1 MTAGSARNRQHHF
14 AHPLLRACDWQDRP
28 EFARLCDWWRQI
40 GKGVC
45 ALVGIGGAGKT
56 AVVDRFLRVLPE
68 VLPPDL
74 GVRKL
79 EALPTPRRLF
89 VFSFYDAPNPDAF
102 FTQLVGWLTERMNR
116 LQTTMPSYEQTV
128 RLLEYAGP
136 CLMVLDGLEKVQ
148 EDGLRG
154 APFGQIADGRL
165 RSFVL
170 RAAEGRLGEAALL
183 ITTRFAL
190 EDLRDHPGLNYREIA
205 IDHLSEEACIALLRL
220 RGVRGTD
227 SELVQIARD
236 CGLHALTVDLAGGYV
251 TNFADGRCA
260 ANWAGKGTSPEQ
272 AMPATNDRLQAVAL
286 QSARFERLARRYR
299 DALAQTDPAALAI
312 LERVCL
318 FRLGVDADLLA
329 LIFTGP
335 DKDDLSGPH
344 LAALSLAQLRTRLD
358 KLVAMHLLEATQ
370 RGAPTREEQQGAR
383 AAPTVFSGVTGATYT
398 IHPAVRD
405 GFLSG
410 LSPESV
416 RRGHEAASQGLVV
429 SLEGLPGR
437 DAHLS
442 NPQTLDLLEE
452 IVYHTLGGG
461 RADTAWEMYLY
472 LIGGYENLGRR
483 LGAYERGERI
493 CRAFVDGQ
501 FADAVPSPAGLSN
514 RKHAFFLNE
523 WALYLSDLGRLR
535 GAARCYERNIALRLE
550 EGSWKNA
557 SIGNQN
563 LTDLLLAAGNLREG
577 LAAAEEAV
585 RLAERAAYAFEHKDA
600 HAYRGYA
607 RALRGETA
615 AAQADFEVALWRQR
629 QEDRENARPLYRLR
643 GIQQAWLLA
652 RLGRHEEAARLTET
666 NKEILRLT
674 LGEQHHYLPRCD
686 LLLAGLA
693 RTRGDLPAARELQHQ
708 AQEWALARDAREVL
722 CWSALEA
729 GSIALAEARRKADGP
744 FGPQTTRYLN
754 EARHAAEEGLRTA
767 RDCGFGVFHIDLL
780 LLRASIALDEGQ
792 ATSAECDCRTALETG
807 FRPPTE
813 SGESHLLPASDPD
826 CGYAWGE
833 GLARHLLAESLL
845 LQAAQQLGRARLS
858 PEPPRGAICQLLEN
872 AESQLA
878 RCRTLR
884 TQIGDPALADTER
897 ILRDLADGVLTPY
910 PLRPHHST

>member
-1 MTAGSARNRQHHF
+1 MTAGSSRDREHRF
-14 AHPLLRACDWQDRP
+14 AHPLLRARDWQDRP

-79 EALPTPRRLF
+79 EALPKPRRLF

-102 FTQLVGWLTERMNR
+102 FTQLAGWLNEGENR
-116 LQTTMPSYEQTV
+116 LKASAPSYEQTV
-128 RLLEYAGP
+128 RLLEHAGP
-136 CLMVLDGLEKVQ
+136 CLLVLDGLEKVQ

-170 RAAEGRLGEAALL
+170 RAAEGRLWEAALL

-190 EDLRDHPGLNYREIA
+190 DDLRGHPGLNYREIA
-205 IDHLSEEACIALLRL
+205 IDHLSEEACISLLRL
-220 RGVRGTD
+220 RGVRGAD
-227 SELVQIARD
+227 PELAQIARD
-236 CGLHALTVDLAGGYV
+236 CGLHALTVDLAGGYF
-251 TNFADGRCA
+251 TNFAADRCA
-260 ANWAGKGTSPEQ
+260 VDWAGKGSSLEHARPVTD
-272 AMPATNDRLQAVAL
+272 DRLQAVAL

-299 DALAQTDPAALAI
+299 GALAETDPAALAI

-335 DKDDLSGPH
+335 DKDELSGPQ
-344 LAALSLAQLRTRLD
+344 LAALSPAEVRNRLD
-358 KLVAMHLLEATQ
+358 KLVTMHLLEATQ
-370 RGAPTREEQQGAR
+370 PCAPAPDEQQNVR

-398 IHPAVRD
+398 VHPAVRD

-416 RRGHEAASQGLVV
+416 RRGHEAACRGLVV
-429 SLEGLPGR
+429 SLSGLPGR

-442 NPQTLDLLEE
+442 DPQTLDLLEE
-452 IVYHTLGGG
+452 IVYHTLGAGCDG
-461 RADTAWEMYLY
+461 TAWEMYQHQ
-472 LIGGYENLGRR
+472 IGAYENLGRR

-501 FADAVPSPAGLSN
+501 IADAAPLPVGLSKWN
-514 RKHAFFLNE
+514 HAFFLNE

-535 GAARCYERNIALRLE
+535 GAARCYQRNIALRLE

-563 LTDLLLAAGNLREG
+563 LTDLLLAAGYLREG

-600 HAYRGYA
+600 YAYRGYA
-607 RALRGETA
+607 RALRGDTT
-615 AAQADFEVALWRQR
+615 AAQADFEVALHRQHL
-629 QEDRENARPLYRLR
+629 EDMECARPLYRLR

-652 RLGRHEEAARLTET
+652 RLGRHEEAARLTEA
-666 NKEILRLT
+666 NKASLRLI

-686 LLLAGLA
+686 LLLARLA
-693 RTRGDLPAARELQHQ
+693 RARGDLPTARELQHQ
-708 AQEWALARDAREVL
+708 AQEWALARDAKEVL
-722 CWSALEA
+722 CWSAWE
-729 GSIALAEARRKADGP
+729 GGNIALAEARRKADGP
-744 FGPQTTRYLN
+744 YGPQTTRYLD

-767 RDCGFGVFHIDLL
+767 RDCGFGIFNIDLL
-780 LLRASIALDEGQ
+780 LLRASIALEEGQ
-792 ATSAECDCRTALETG
+792 GAAAEGDARTALETG
-807 FRPPTE
+807 FRPPAE
-813 SGESHLLPASDPD
+813 RGQAHLLPAADPE

-833 GLARHLLAESLL
+833 GLAHHLLAESLL
-845 LQAAQQLGRARLS
+845 LQAAHELGRPRLS
-858 PEPPRGAICQLLEN
+858 PERPHGAVCQLLEN

-878 RCRTLR
+878 RCRALR
-884 TQIGDPALADTER
+884 AHIGDPALADTER
-897 ILRDLADGVLTPY
+897 LLRDLAEGVLTSY
-910 PLRPHHST
+910 PLRPRGD